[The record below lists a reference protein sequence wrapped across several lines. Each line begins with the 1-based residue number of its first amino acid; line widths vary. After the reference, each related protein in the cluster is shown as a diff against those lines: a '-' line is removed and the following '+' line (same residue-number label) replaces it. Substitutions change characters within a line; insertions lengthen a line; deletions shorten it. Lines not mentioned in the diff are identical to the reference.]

1 MYNLYI
7 YEKQLLQNE
16 KEKNDLIKKK
26 NLKKKRKKE
35 IKKLTRNYDNRMND
49 FILTMCQNPIFLN
62 KQQIPFDKDI
72 ELKKK
77 TFFIRI
83 L

>member
-35 IKKLTRNYDNRMND
+35 IKKLTRNYD
-49 FILTMCQNPIFLN
+49 I
-62 KQQIPFDKDI
+62 
-72 ELKKK
+72 KKK